1 MPRNQIPVLYLIAT
15 LREPQGIA
23 PGTAADVSDNC
34 RWGRE
39 VTEHN
44 LRSPQKL
51 QATAT
56 LGQPIP
62 LAVALVVL
70 EYLPVLSALAHC
82 YLPLTPQRAGY
93 ARS

>member
-15 LREPQGIA
+15 LCEPQGVA

-34 RWGRE
+34 RRRWE
-39 VTEHN
+39 ATEHN

-51 QATAT
+51 EATAT

-62 LAVALVVL
+62 LAAAVVVL
-70 EYLPVLSALAHC
+70 EYLPVFSALAHC
-82 YLPLTPQRAGY
+82 HLPLYPAARGY
-93 ARS
+93 ARP